1 MVKIK
6 KVFCV
11 LMAIF
16 VLGYSYPYAVKAETE
31 EKPKEAKE
39 IVIEDVELADTL
51 SCPKFYTI
59 DLSEP
64 QYSIDISEEEI
75 NMLAVLAMAEA
86 GTKCEEGIRLV
97 IDTVLNRVDSPYF
110 PNTVYDVINQ
120 PNQFSPMH
128 NGAYERCY
136 VDERI
141 RDIVIEELISR
152 YNYDVVF
159 FRANHYG
166 NYGVPMFEVGGNYFS
181 SYS

>member
-6 KVFCV
+6 KFLCAIMASVFIV
-11 LMAIF
+11 S
-16 VLGYSYPYAVKAETE
+16 SYPISAEEVE
-31 EKPKEAKE
+31 ESEPVETS
-39 IVIEDVELADTL
+39 IIQIEDVELVDTL
-51 SCPKFYTI
+51 SCPKFYDV

-64 QYSIDISEEEI
+64 QYSVDISEEEI
-75 NMLAVLAMAEA
+75 DMLAILAMAEA
-86 GTKCEEGIRLV
+86 GTECEEGIRLV
-97 IDTVLNRVDSPYF
+97 IDTVLNRVDSPHF

-128 NGAYERCY
+128 NGAYERCH